1 MVASD
6 LTPVDN
12 VAVKHPKID
21 GQQTLPDQRR
31 IKPSL
36 TEKHFINRLLPN
48 KWEL

>member
-21 GQQTLPDQRR
+21 GQETLPDQRR
-31 IKPSL
+31 IESSL
-36 TEKHFINRLLPN
+36 TEKNVINRLLPN
-48 KWEL
+48 KWKI

>member
-12 VAVKHPKID
+12 VAVKYPKTD

-31 IKPSL
+31 IEPSL
-36 TEKHFINRLLPN
+36 TEKNVINRLLPN
-48 KWEL
+48 KWEV